1 MPTSSA
7 SATWEGGLRQGRGHF
22 SAGSKAFEADYSF
35 RTRFEGATGT
45 NPEELIAAAHAA
57 CYSMAF
63 ANYLSG
69 QGHTPEEIRTQAT
82 ITLDNGSIN
91 KMHLVTQGRV
101 PGLDQGAFQR
111 LAEEADK
118 KCPVSNLLR
127 NGLAITIE
135 ASLLE
140 RLVVG
145 MNLLAVQ
152 HLAGRVAHDAAG
164 HHVHGRV
171 DIGRRLRIRLAGRK
185 GVLEHL
191 WLGQRGRAAVA
202 YAPQRDSHAIVG
214 LHASDDRDRSRH
226 IVVPA
231 QIHVGRVDR
240 RVGAGL
246 IA

>member
-1 MPTSSA
+1 MAPIERTANGVWWGDLRGGKGQIDSTSGVLQ
-7 SATWEGGLRQGRGHF
+7 ATPYTF
-22 SAGSKAFEADYSF
+22 A
-35 RTRFEGATGT
+35 TRFEHAKGT

-135 ASLLE
+135 ASLL
-140 RLVVG
+140 
-145 MNLLAVQ
+145 
-152 HLAGRVAHDAAG
+152 
-164 HHVHGRV
+164 
-171 DIGRRLRIRLAGRK
+171 
-185 GVLEHL
+185 
-191 WLGQRGRAAVA
+191 
-202 YAPQRDSHAIVG
+202 
-214 LHASDDRDRSRH
+214 
-226 IVVPA
+226 
-231 QIHVGRVDR
+231 
-240 RVGAGL
+240 
-246 IA
+246 